1 LFLKFYTI
9 QMKNILFALILLFS
23 IVLGAQDLKYQAERD
38 KINNLVHTKLKV
50 DFNFEKSQLNGEAWV
65 TLTPHFYA
73 VNKVVLDA
81 KSFNIHEVKVNDKK
95 AGFNYSDDELTIELD
110 KSYKKGEEYTVYI
123 KYTAKPEE
131 IIQKG
136 SENITDAK
144 GLYFIDPKEEDPN
157 KPTQIWTQGETE
169 SNSCWFPTID
179 SPNQKTTQEI
189 YMTVPNKYVTLS
201 NGTLKSQ
208 VVNPN
213 GTRTDY
219 WKMDQK
225 HAPYLVFM
233 GVGEFNITKDTWN
246 GLEVNYYVEPEFA
259 PEAKTIF
266 ENTPEMITYF
276 SNITGIPY
284 PWDKYSQIV
293 VRDFVSG
300 AMENTTAVVH
310 AEDAQQKMGQLIDN
324 NEWEGTIAHE
334 LFHHWF
340 GDLVTTESWANL
352 TVNES
357 FATYSVYLWF
367 AHKYGK
373 DKADA
378 NMYSDVQT
386 YITSQS
392 ENKDLVRFYYMDRED
407 MFDTVSYHKGNAIL
421 HMLRDVIGDEAFF
434 EGMNT
439 FLTTYKYGTA
449 EAHQLRLVFEKVS
462 GKDLNWFFNQW
473 YYGNGHIKMNV
484 TYDYNTINKTV
495 TVNVNQK
502 GKTFKFPLSIDIY
515 EETGK
520 TTHNVW
526 VDSAQNSFTFSFNK
540 LPKLINIDAKHVLL
554 AEIAVKKTLNEYIY
568 QFNNAP
574 HYLDRRLALEEIAKE
589 QSNKEAFN
597 TLLKAFNDPYYEIRI
612 MALENIDLFQKYN
625 KKEAIDKIVK
635 MAQSDP
641 KTLVQAAAIS
651 VLGKLVDPIYK
662 PIFVNGMD
670 SESYAVNGKSL
681 ISLYQI
687 DKQAALSKLNTLPE
701 ATKKYMAD
709 AVTTIYI
716 SEKDKTKLPF
726 IANHIL
732 KGMFLT
738 EDKRTQQIYGEAF
751 KWIAESD
758 NKEAIT
764 NLTKDFVTLGLR
776 YKKYKFD
783 QLGVNMLNQLV
794 YAQQQSKN
802 SNKEELIIILKTGI
816 ATLIE

>member
-23 IVLGAQDLKYQAERD
+23 IVLGAQDLKYQAESD

-266 ENTPEMITYF
+266 GNTPEMITYF

-701 ATKKYMAD
+701 DTKKYMAD

>member
-1 LFLKFYTI
+1 
-9 QMKNILFALILLFS
+9 MKNILFSLILLFS
-23 IVLGAQDLKYQAERD
+23 IVLGAQDKNYQAERE

-65 TLTPHFYA
+65 TLTPHFYT
-73 VNKVVLDA
+73 VNKVILDA

-95 AGFNYSDDELTIELD
+95 AGFNYSEDELTVELD
-110 KSYKKGEEYTVYI
+110 KTYKKGEEYTVYI

-131 IIQKG
+131 ITQKG

-208 VVNPN
+208 TVNPN

-225 HAPYLVFM
+225 HAPYLIFM
-233 GVGEFNITKDTWN
+233 GVGEFSMVKDSWN
-246 GLEVNYYVEPEFA
+246 GLEVNYYVEPAYE
-259 PEAKTIF
+259 PEAKAIF
-266 ENTPEMITYF
+266 GNTPEMITFF
-276 SNITGIPY
+276 SNLTGIPY

-293 VRDFVSG
+293 VRDYVSG

-310 AEDAQQKMGQLIDN
+310 AEDAQQKKGQLIDN
-324 NEWEGTIAHE
+324 NEWESTIAHE

-386 YITSQS
+386 YMTSQS
-392 ENKDLVRFYYMDRED
+392 EDKDLVRFYYLDKED

-434 EGMNT
+434 QGMKT
-439 FLTTYKYGTA
+439 FLTEHKYGTA
-449 EAHQLRLVFEKVS
+449 EAQDLRLAFEKVS

-473 YYGNGHIKMNV
+473 YYGNGHIKMSV

-495 TVNVNQK
+495 TVNINQK
-502 GKTFKFPLSIDIY
+502 GNTFKFPLSIDIY

-520 TTHNVW
+520 TSHNVW
-526 VDSAQNSFTFSFNK
+526 VNNAQNSFTFSFNK
-540 LPKLINIDAKHVLL
+540 LPKFINIDAKHVLL
-554 AEIAVKKTLNEYIY
+554 AEIADKKTVEEYIF

-574 HYLDRRLALEEIAKE
+574 HYLDRRLALEEIAKN
-589 QSNKEAFN
+589 QANKEAFN
-597 TLLKAFNDPYYEIRI
+597 TLLKALNDPYYEIRVI
-612 MALENIDLFQKYN
+612 ALENIDLFQKYN
-625 KKEAIDKIVK
+625 KKEAIDKVVK
-635 MAQSDP
+635 LAQSDP

-662 PIFVNGMD
+662 PLFEKGMT
-670 SESYAVNGKSL
+670 SESYAVTGNSL
-681 ISLYQI
+681 TSLYQI
-687 DKQAALSKLNTLPE
+687 NKQSAL
-701 ATKKYMAD
+701 TKVNSLSEDTKNYLAD
-709 AVTTIYI
+709 AITTIYI

-726 IANHIL
+726 IANHLL
-732 KGMFLT
+732 KGLFLT
-738 EDKRTQQIYGEAF
+738 EDKRTQQTYAEAF
-751 KWIAESD
+751 KWISESD
-758 NKEAIT
+758 NVEAIT
-764 NLTKDFVTLGLR
+764 NLTNDFVKLGLQ

-783 QLGVNMLNQLV
+783 ELSVNMLNQMV
-794 YAQQQSKN
+794 YTQQQSKN
-802 SNKEELIIILKTGI
+802 SNKNELILILKTGI
-816 ATLIE
+816 AKLVK

>member
-1 LFLKFYTI
+1 MFLKFYTI

-701 ATKKYMAD
+701 DTKKYMAD

>member
-1 LFLKFYTI
+1 
-9 QMKNILFALILLFS
+9 MKNILFTLILLFS
-23 IVLGAQDLKYQAERD
+23 IVLGAQDLKYQPERD

-95 AGFNYSDDELTIELD
+95 AAFNYSEDELTVELD

-131 IIQKG
+131 IKQKG

-144 GLYFIDPKEEDPN
+144 GLYFIDPKEDDPN
-157 KPTQIWTQGETE
+157 KPTQVWTQGETE

-233 GVGEFNITKDTWN
+233 GVGEFNVTKDSWN
-246 GLEVNYYVEPEFA
+246 GIEVNYYVEPEFA

-266 ENTPEMITYF
+266 GNTPEMITYF

-324 NEWEGTIAHE
+324 NEWESTIAHE

-386 YITSQS
+386 YMTSQS
-392 ENKDLVRFYYMDRED
+392 EDKDLVRFYYLDRED

-439 FLTTYKYGTA
+439 YLTTYKYGTA

-502 GKTFKFPLSIDIY
+502 DKSFKFPLSIDIY

-526 VDSAQNSFTFSFNK
+526 VDSTQNSFTFSLNK

-612 MALENIDLFQKYN
+612 LALENIDLFQKYN

-641 KTLVQAAAIS
+641 KTLVQAAAIG
-651 VLGKLVDPIYK
+651 VLGKLVDPVYK
-662 PIFVNGMD
+662 PLFENGMN
-670 SESYAVNGKSL
+670 SKSYAVTGKSL
-681 ISLYQI
+681 ISLYYV

-701 ATKKYMAD
+701 DTKKYMAD

-738 EDKRTQQIYGEAF
+738 EDKSTQQTYAEAF

-764 NLTKDFVTLGLR
+764 NLTNDFVTLGLR

-802 SNKEELIIILKTGI
+802 SNKNELIIILKTGI
-816 ATLIE
+816 AKLVE

>member
-1 LFLKFYTI
+1 
-9 QMKNILFALILLFS
+9 MKNILFALILLFS
-23 IVLGAQDLKYQAERD
+23 IVLGAQDLKYQPERD

-50 DFNFEKSQLNGEAWV
+50 DFNFEKSQLNGEAWI

-95 AGFNYSDDELTIELD
+95 ADFNYSEDELTVELD

-131 IIQKG
+131 IKQKG

-208 VVNPN
+208 VVNAN

-266 ENTPEMITYF
+266 GNTPEMITYF
-276 SNITGIPY
+276 SDITGIPY

-324 NEWEGTIAHE
+324 NEWESTIAHE

-378 NMYSDVQT
+378 NMYSDIQT
-386 YITSQS
+386 YMTSQS
-392 ENKDLVRFYYMDRED
+392 EDKDLVRFYYLDRED

-439 FLTTYKYGTA
+439 YLTTYKYGTA

-520 TTHNVW
+520 STHNVW

-574 HYLDRRLALEEIAKE
+574 HYLDRRLALEEIAKD

-612 MALENIDLFQKYN
+612 LAMENIDLFQKYN

-662 PIFVNGMD
+662 PLFVNGMN
-670 SESYAVNGKSL
+670 SESYAVTGKSL

-701 ATKKYMAD
+701 DTKKYMAD

-726 IANHIL
+726 IANHVL

-738 EDKRTQQIYGEAF
+738 EDKRTQQTYGEAF

-764 NLTKDFVTLGLR
+764 NLTNDFVTLGLR

-783 QLGVNMLNQLV
+783 QMGINMLNQLV

-816 ATLIE
+816 AKLIE

>member
-1 LFLKFYTI
+1 
-9 QMKNILFALILLFS
+9 MKNILFAFILLFS
-23 IVLGAQDLKYQAERD
+23 IVLGAQDRTYQSERE

-50 DFNFEKSQLNGEAWV
+50 DFNFEKSQLNGEAWI
-65 TLTPHFYA
+65 TLAPHFYA

-81 KSFNIHEVKVNDKK
+81 KSFNIHEVKLNNVK
-95 AGFNYSDDELTIELD
+95 AAFNYSEDELTVELD

-131 IIQKG
+131 IKQKG

-157 KPTQIWTQGETE
+157 KPTQVWTQGETE

-189 YMTVPNKYVTLS
+189 YMTVPNKFVTLS

-233 GVGEFNITKDTWN
+233 GVGEFNVTKDSWN

-259 PEAKTIF
+259 PEAKAIF
-266 ENTPEMITYF
+266 GNTPEMITYF

-293 VRDFVSG
+293 VRDYVSG

-324 NEWEGTIAHE
+324 NEWESTIAHE

-386 YITSQS
+386 YMTSQS
-392 ENKDLVRFYYMDRED
+392 EDKDLVRFYYMDRED

-439 FLTTYKYGTA
+439 YLTTYKYGTA
-449 EAHQLRLVFEKVS
+449 EAHQLRLVFEKVT

-473 YYGNGHIKMNV
+473 YYGNGHIKMSV

-495 TVNVNQK
+495 TVNINQK
-502 GKTFKFPLSIDIY
+502 GKSFKFPLSIDIY

-526 VDSAQNSFTFSFNK
+526 VDSAQNSFTFSFNR
-540 LPKLINIDAKHVLL
+540 LPKFINIDAKHVLL
-554 AEIAVKKTLNEYIY
+554 AEIADKKTVDEYIF

-574 HYLDRRLALEEIAKE
+574 HYLDRRLALEEIAKN

-597 TLLKAFNDPYYEIRI
+597 ALLKAFNDPYYEIRI
-612 MALENIDLFQKYN
+612 LALESIDLFQKYN

-662 PIFVNGMD
+662 PLFENGMK
-670 SESYAVNGKSL
+670 SESYAVTGKSL

-687 DKQAALSKLNTLPE
+687 DKQAALSKLNTLQE
-701 ATKKYMAD
+701 DTKTYMAD
-709 AVTTIYI
+709 AVTSIYI

-738 EDKRTQQIYGEAF
+738 EDKRTQQTYAEAF

-764 NLTKDFVTLGLR
+764 NLTNDFVKLGLR

-783 QLGVNMLNQLV
+783 QMSVNMLNQLV
-794 YAQQQSKN
+794 QAQQQSNN
-802 SNKEELIIILKTGI
+802 SNKNELILILKTGI
-816 ATLIE
+816 AKLVE

>member
-1 LFLKFYTI
+1 MFLKFYTI
-9 QMKNILFALILLFS
+9 QMKNILLTLIFLFS
-23 IVLGAQDLKYQAERD
+23 IVLGAQDLKYQPERD

-95 AGFNYSDDELTIELD
+95 AGFNYSEDELTVELD

-131 IIQKG
+131 IKQKG
-136 SENITDAK
+136 SENITDVK

-208 VVNPN
+208 VVNSN

-266 ENTPEMITYF
+266 GNTPEMITYF
-276 SNITGIPY
+276 SDITGIPY

-386 YITSQS
+386 YMTSQS
-392 ENKDLVRFYYMDRED
+392 EDKDLVRFYYMDRED

-520 TTHNVW
+520 STHNVW

-554 AEIAVKKTLNEYIY
+554 AEIAVKKSLDEYIY

-612 MALENIDLFQKYN
+612 LALENIDLFQKYN

-662 PIFVNGMD
+662 PIFLNSMD

-701 ATKKYMAD
+701 DTKKYMAD

-764 NLTKDFVTLGLR
+764 NLTNDFVTLGLQ

-783 QLGVNMLNQLV
+783 ELSVNMLNQMV
-794 YAQQQSKN
+794 YTQQQSKN
-802 SNKEELIIILKTGI
+802 SNKEELIIILKTGV
-816 ATLIE
+816 AKLID

>member
-1 LFLKFYTI
+1 M
-9 QMKNILFALILLFS
+9 QMKNILFVLILLFS
-23 IVLGAQDLKYQAERD
+23 IVLGAQDRIYQPERD

-95 AGFNYSDDELTIELD
+95 AGFNYSENELTVELD
-110 KSYKKGEEYTVYI
+110 KTYKKGEEYTVYI

-131 IIQKG
+131 ITQKG
-136 SENITDAK
+136 SENIKDAK

-157 KPTQIWTQGETE
+157 KPTQVWTQGETE

-201 NGTLKSQ
+201 NGTLKNQTS
-208 VVNPN
+208 NPN

-233 GVGEFNITKDTWN
+233 GVGEFSITKDSWN
-246 GLEVNYYVEPEFA
+246 GLEVNYYVEPEFE
-259 PEAKTIF
+259 PEAKAIF
-266 ENTPEMITYF
+266 GNTPEMMTFF
-276 SNITGIPY
+276 STLTGISY

-310 AEDAQQKMGQLIDN
+310 AEDAQQKKGQLIDN
-324 NEWEGTIAHE
+324 NEWESTIAHE

-386 YITSQS
+386 YMTSQS
-392 ENKDLVRFYYMDRED
+392 EDKDLVRFYYLDRED

-484 TYDYNTINKTV
+484 TYDFNTINKTV
-495 TVNVNQK
+495 TVNINQK

-526 VDSAQNSFTFSFNK
+526 VENAQNSFTFSFNK
-540 LPKLINIDAKHVLL
+540 MPKLINIDAKHVLL
-554 AEIAVKKTLNEYIY
+554 AEIAVKKTVNEYIY

-574 HYLDRRLALEEIAKE
+574 HYLDRRLALEEISKD
-589 QSNKEAFN
+589 QSNKDVFN
-597 TLLKAFNDPYYEIRI
+597 TFINALNDPYYEIRI
-612 MALENIDLFQKYN
+612 LALENIDLFQKYN

-641 KTLVQAAAIS
+641 KTLVRAAAIG
-651 VLGKLVDPIYK
+651 VLGKLVDPFYK
-662 PIFVNGMD
+662 PLFENGMN
-670 SESYAVNGKSL
+670 SESYAVTGKSL

-687 DKQAALSKLNTLPE
+687 DKQAALTKLNNINE
-701 ATKKYMAD
+701 DTKSYLAD
-709 AVTTIYI
+709 AVTSIYI

-738 EDKRTQQIYGEAF
+738 EDKRTQQTYAEAF
-751 KWIAESD
+751 KWISESD

-764 NLTKDFVTLGLR
+764 NLTNDFVKLGLQ

-783 QLGVNMLNQLV
+783 QMSINMLNQLV

-802 SNKEELIIILKTGI
+802 SNKNELIIILKTGI
-816 ATLIE
+816 AKLIE

>member
-1 LFLKFYTI
+1 
-9 QMKNILFALILLFS
+9 MKNILFTLILLFS
-23 IVLGAQDLKYQAERD
+23 IVLGAQDKNYQAERE

-73 VNKVVLDA
+73 VNKVILDA

-95 AGFNYSDDELTIELD
+95 AGFNYSEDELTVELD
-110 KSYKKGEEYTVYI
+110 KTYKKGEEYTVYI

-131 IIQKG
+131 ITQKG

-144 GLYFIDPKEEDPN
+144 GLYFIDPKGEDPN

-208 VVNPN
+208 TVNPN
-213 GTRTDY
+213 GTRMDY

-233 GVGEFNITKDTWN
+233 GVGEFSVVKDSWN
-246 GLEVNYYVEPEFA
+246 GLEVNYYVEPAYE
-259 PEAKTIF
+259 PEAKAIF
-266 ENTPEMITYF
+266 GNTPEMITFF
-276 SNITGIPY
+276 SNLTGIPY
-284 PWDKYSQIV
+284 SWDKYSQIV
-293 VRDFVSG
+293 VRDYVSG

-310 AEDAQQKMGQLIDN
+310 AEDAQQKKGQLIDN
-324 NEWEGTIAHE
+324 NEWESTIAHE

-386 YITSQS
+386 YMTSKS
-392 ENKDLVRFYYMDRED
+392 EDKDLVRFYYLDKED

-421 HMLRDVIGDEAFF
+421 HMLRDVICDEAFF
-434 EGMNT
+434 QGMNA
-439 FLTTYKYGTA
+439 FLTEHKYGTA
-449 EAHQLRLVFEKVS
+449 EAQDLRLTFEKVS

-473 YYGNGHIKMNV
+473 YYGNGHIKMSV

-495 TVNVNQK
+495 TVNINQK
-502 GKTFKFPLSIDIY
+502 GNTFKFPLSIDIY

-520 TTHNVW
+520 TSHNVW
-526 VDSAQNSFTFSFNK
+526 VNNAQNSFTFSFNR
-540 LPKLINIDAKHVLL
+540 LPKFINIDAKHVLL
-554 AEIAVKKTLNEYIY
+554 AEISDKKTVEEYIF

-574 HYLDRRLALEEIAKE
+574 HYLDRRLALEEIAKN
-589 QSNKEAFN
+589 QANKEAFN
-597 TLLKAFNDPYYEIRI
+597 TLIKALNDPYYEIRV
-612 MALENIDLFQKYN
+612 MALESIDLFQKYN
-625 KKEAIDKIVK
+625 KKEAIDKVVK

-662 PIFVNGMD
+662 PLFEKGMT
-670 SESYAVNGKSL
+670 SESYAVTGNSL
-681 ISLYQI
+681 TSLYQI
-687 DKQAALSKLNTLPE
+687 DKQTAL
-701 ATKKYMAD
+701 TKVNSLSEDTKDYLAD
-709 AVTTIYI
+709 AITTIYI

-726 IANHIL
+726 IANHLL
-732 KGMFLT
+732 KGLFLT
-738 EDKRTQQIYGEAF
+738 EDKRTQQTYAEAF
-751 KWIAESD
+751 KWISESD
-758 NKEAIT
+758 NVEAIT
-764 NLTKDFVTLGLR
+764 NLTNDFVKLGLQ

-783 QLGVNMLNQLV
+783 QMGVNMLNQLV

-802 SNKEELIIILKTGI
+802 SNKDELILILKTGI
-816 ATLIE
+816 AKLVE

>member
-1 LFLKFYTI
+1 
-9 QMKNILFALILLFS
+9 MKNILFAIILLFS
-23 IVLGAQDLKYQAERD
+23 IVLGAQDSEYRPERE

-65 TLTPHFYA
+65 TLTPHFYD
-73 VNKVVLDA
+73 VNKVILDA

-95 AGFNYSDDELTIELD
+95 AGFNYSEDELTVELD
-110 KSYKKGEEYTVYI
+110 KTYKKGEEYTVYI

-131 IIQKG
+131 IKQKG

-144 GLYFIDPKEEDPN
+144 GLYFIDPKEEDPG

-233 GVGEFNITKDTWN
+233 GVGEFSVTKDTWN
-246 GLEVNYYVEPEFA
+246 GMEVNYYVEPEFET
-259 PEAKTIF
+259 EAKVIF
-266 ENTPEMITYF
+266 GNTPEMITFF

-284 PWDKYSQIV
+284 PWNKYSQIV

-324 NEWEGTIAHE
+324 NEWESTIAHE

-367 AHKYGK
+367 ANKYGK

-386 YITSQS
+386 YMTSQS
-392 ENKDLVRFYYMDRED
+392 EDKDLVRFHYSSRED

-421 HMLRDVIGDEAFF
+421 HMLRDVLGDEAFF
-434 EGMNT
+434 EGMNAY
-439 FLTTYKYGTA
+439 LTTYKYGTA
-449 EAHQLRLVFEKVS
+449 EAHQLRLIFEKVS

-473 YYGNGHIKMNV
+473 YYGNGHIKINV

-526 VDSAQNSFTFSFNK
+526 VDSAQNSFTFSFNR

-554 AEIAVKKTLNEYIY
+554 AEIAAKKTLNEYIY

-574 HYLDRRLALEEIAKE
+574 HYLDRRLSLEEIVKE

-597 TLLKAFNDPYYEIRI
+597 TVLKAFNDPYYEIRI
-612 MALENIDLFQKYN
+612 LALENIDLFQKYN
-625 KKEAIDKIVK
+625 KKGAIDKIVK

-651 VLGKLVDPIYK
+651 VLGKLIDPIYK
-662 PIFVNGMD
+662 PLFEKGMT
-670 SESYAVNGKSL
+670 SESYAVTGKSL

-687 DKQAALSKLNTLPE
+687 DKQTALTKLNTLPE
-701 ATKKYMAD
+701 DTKTYMAD

-726 IANHIL
+726 IANHVL

-738 EDKRTQQIYGEAF
+738 EDKRTQQTYAEAF

-764 NLTKDFVTLGLR
+764 NLTNDFVTLGLR

-783 QLGVNMLNQLV
+783 QMGINMLNQLV

-802 SNKEELIIILKTGI
+802 SNKEELILILKTGI
-816 ATLIE
+816 AKLIE

>member
-1 LFLKFYTI
+1 
-9 QMKNILFALILLFS
+9 MKNILFAIILLFS
-23 IVLGAQDLKYQAERD
+23 IVLGAQDLKYQPERD
-38 KINNLVHTKLKV
+38 KINDLVHTKLKV

-65 TLTPHFYA
+65 TLTPHFYD
-73 VNKVVLDA
+73 VNKVILDA

-95 AGFNYSDDELTIELD
+95 AGFNYSEDELTVELD
-110 KSYKKGEEYTVYI
+110 KTYKKGEEYTVYI

-131 IIQKG
+131 IKQKG

-144 GLYFIDPKEEDPN
+144 GLYFIDPKEEDPG

-233 GVGEFNITKDTWN
+233 GVGEFSVTKDTWN
-246 GLEVNYYVEPEFA
+246 GMEVNYYVEPEFET
-259 PEAKTIF
+259 EAKVIF
-266 ENTPEMITYF
+266 GNTPEMITFF

-284 PWDKYSQIV
+284 PWNKYSQIV

-324 NEWEGTIAHE
+324 NEWESTIAHE

-367 AHKYGK
+367 ANKYGK

-386 YITSQS
+386 YMTSQS
-392 ENKDLVRFYYMDRED
+392 EDKDLVRFHYSSRED

-421 HMLRDVIGDEAFF
+421 HMLRDVLGDEAFF
-434 EGMNT
+434 EGMNAY
-439 FLTTYKYGTA
+439 LTTYKYGTA
-449 EAHQLRLVFEKVS
+449 EAHQLRLIFEKVS

-473 YYGNGHIKMNV
+473 YYGNGHIKINV

-526 VDSAQNSFTFSFNK
+526 VDSAQNSFTFSFNR

-554 AEIAVKKTLNEYIY
+554 AEIAAKKTLNEYIY

-574 HYLDRRLALEEIAKE
+574 HYLDRRLSLEEIVKE

-597 TLLKAFNDPYYEIRI
+597 TVLKAFNDPYYEIRI
-612 MALENIDLFQKYN
+612 LALENIDLFQKYN
-625 KKEAIDKIVK
+625 KKGAIDKIVK

-651 VLGKLVDPIYK
+651 VLGKLIDPIYK
-662 PIFVNGMD
+662 PLFEKGMT
-670 SESYAVNGKSL
+670 SESYAVTGKSL

-687 DKQAALSKLNTLPE
+687 DKQTALTKLNTLPE
-701 ATKKYMAD
+701 DTKTYMAD

-726 IANHIL
+726 IANHVL

-738 EDKRTQQIYGEAF
+738 EDKRTQQTYAEAF

-764 NLTKDFVTLGLR
+764 NLTNDFVTLGLR

-783 QLGVNMLNQLV
+783 QMGINMLNQLV
-794 YAQQQSKN
+794 YA
-802 SNKEELIIILKTGI
+802 
-816 ATLIE
+816 

>member
-1 LFLKFYTI
+1 
-9 QMKNILFALILLFS
+9 MKNILFTLILLFS
-23 IVLGAQDLKYQAERD
+23 IILGAQDKNYQAERE

-95 AGFNYSDDELTIELD
+95 AGFNYSEDELTVELD

-131 IIQKG
+131 ITQKG

-144 GLYFIDPKEEDPN
+144 GLYFIDPKDEDPN

-208 VVNPN
+208 TANPN

-233 GVGEFNITKDTWN
+233 GVGEFSVVKDSWN
-246 GLEVNYYVEPEFA
+246 GLEVNYYVEPAYE
-259 PEAKTIF
+259 PEAKAIF
-266 ENTPEMITYF
+266 GNTPEMITFF
-276 SNITGIPY
+276 SNLTGIPY

-293 VRDFVSG
+293 VRDYVSG

-310 AEDAQQKMGQLIDN
+310 AEDAQQKKGQLIDN
-324 NEWEGTIAHE
+324 NEWESTIAHE

-386 YITSQS
+386 YMTSKS
-392 ENKDLVRFYYMDRED
+392 EDKDLVRFYYLDKED

-434 EGMNT
+434 QGMNT
-439 FLTTYKYGTA
+439 FLTEHKYGTA
-449 EAHQLRLVFEKVS
+449 EAQDLRLVFEKVS

-495 TVNVNQK
+495 TVNINQK
-502 GKTFKFPLSIDIY
+502 GNTFKFPLSIDIY

-520 TTHNVW
+520 TSHNVW
-526 VDSAQNSFTFSFNK
+526 VNNAQNSFTFSFNR
-540 LPKLINIDAKHVLL
+540 LPKFINIDAKHVLL
-554 AEIAVKKTLNEYIY
+554 AEISDKKTVEEYIF

-574 HYLDRRLALEEIAKE
+574 HYLDRRLALEEIAKN
-589 QSNKEAFN
+589 QANKEAFN
-597 TLLKAFNDPYYEIRI
+597 TLFKALNDPYYEIRV
-612 MALENIDLFQKYN
+612 MALESIDLFQKYN
-625 KKEAIDKIVK
+625 KKEAIDKVVK

-662 PIFVNGMD
+662 PFFEKGMT
-670 SESYAVNGKSL
+670 SESYAVIGNSL
-681 ISLYQI
+681 TSLYQI
-687 DKQAALSKLNTLPE
+687 DKQSAL
-701 ATKKYMAD
+701 TKVNSLSEDTKNYLAD
-709 AVTTIYI
+709 AITTIYI

-726 IANHIL
+726 IANHLL
-732 KGMFLT
+732 KGLFLT
-738 EDKRTQQIYGEAF
+738 EDKRTQQTYAEAF
-751 KWIAESD
+751 KWISESD
-758 NKEAIT
+758 NVEAIT
-764 NLTKDFVTLGLR
+764 NLTNDFVKLGLQ

-783 QLGVNMLNQLV
+783 QMGVNMLNQLV

-802 SNKEELIIILKTGI
+802 SNKDELILILKTGI
-816 ATLIE
+816 AKLVE